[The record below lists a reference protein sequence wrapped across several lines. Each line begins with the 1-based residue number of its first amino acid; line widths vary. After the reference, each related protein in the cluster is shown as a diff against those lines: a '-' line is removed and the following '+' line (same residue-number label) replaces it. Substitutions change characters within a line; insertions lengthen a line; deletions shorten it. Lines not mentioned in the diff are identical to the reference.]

1 MEKQIEKI
9 EERIKKKEEQIART
23 EERLKKQKQQLTDL
37 HDQKKAKEVENL
49 LEVLAENDMGIEE
62 ATQFLANK
70 PLKNNQENQQN
81 QNNNESNNNSYNH

>member
-49 LEVLAENDMGIEE
+49 LEVLAEKDMGIEE

-70 PLKNNQENQQN
+70 TLKNNQQN
-81 QNNNESNNNSYNH
+81 QNNNENNNNSYNH

>member
-9 EERIKKKEEQIART
+9 EERIKKKEEQITRT

-49 LEVLAENDMGIEE
+49 LEVLAEKDMGIEE

-70 PLKNNQENQQN
+70 PLKNNQQN
-81 QNNNESNNNSYNH
+81 QNNNENNNNSYNH